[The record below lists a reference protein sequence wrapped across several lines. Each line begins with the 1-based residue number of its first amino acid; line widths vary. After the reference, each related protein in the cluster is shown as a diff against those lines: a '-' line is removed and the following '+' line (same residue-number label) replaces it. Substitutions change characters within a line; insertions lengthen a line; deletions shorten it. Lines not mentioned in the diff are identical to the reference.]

1 MSIEKLFD
9 IILKGLSDS
18 IHSAVNHTLS
28 SLTTLAPAVCS
39 SPHWAL
45 LVEALNSLVSVEMNS
60 YWLCKV
66 NLCRLYEK
74 LPYKKLYTLYPG
86 YYARS
91 KMIMDTLIRLLGD
104 HDQKVRSASTQAIT
118 TIIPNIYPS
127 KRHTPTTMVCE
138 IASEHSRQISFDN
151 IGLSLDLVRDIYF
164 YNDLPEQ
171 LKSGETIRSDCLRTV
186 VGDLM
191 AKLLASSCK
200 HYSQGLLEALQ
211 AVSKR
216 WSPWKNIEA
225 YSDQGIVSYCLE
237 NLDYCNGTVAVRT
250 LLMDLC
256 CMNYPVE
263 IHNIMRHKTSN
274 RDIFER
280 DSQSSKDKW
289 QHLEDSRVANLAE
302 KFLQV
307 TLKTLNVLVHLIEE
321 VNPTVHL
328 NRSGIALPGSP
339 VRRKTQDSIPVRKSS
354 TPTDS
359 LDDKGSLRK
368 KPPTPATSLKA
379 NFSGHF
385 YNEPFYM
392 KLYESLRATYFN
404 HKINLDPKSSIFH
417 LFLTT
422 TLNCLAIQLEL
433 STEKETGNVTEEILY
448 YLKAIMPLCPNLT
461 VYCITQLLKC
471 LFGTN
476 MLNQYSDYMSI
487 SDKKD
492 DERGGFFDDVM
503 VTNPLNADKG
513 SRRSSVSST
522 TSQKLSLDSKNPRMI
537 VERQLLVTLEN
548 FAKNKSDRKW
558 STNKKELERYIRLFE
573 PVVIQALKSYTMQND
588 IPLQCQ
594 VLNLLNQLL
603 MLRVNYCMLDSDQIF
618 IGFLMKQLDLVEQHE
633 IPNCCDLVHSILMFL
648 VQLSS
653 SKHHTKQII
662 EIPKL
667 IQLCDGLMAS
677 GAHAECTAG
686 LEPVAVRVF
695 STMGGGSILGRAQQ
709 QEAQATRE
717 VLFYML
723 QKTMHQPK
731 VLDLVSCVLSLSQ
744 EHPESYYRYSE
755 LASDTLLNLLSQRSI
770 ELDSAEAISSLERLI
785 DSVYKDVLLEQS
797 RVEILLKILF
807 KAPPD
812 QATTP
817 VKLKLRYLSIIM
829 VLLRKILILIPE
841 SEILL
846 SINYLKA
853 TCISPQSIFFNV
865 KPDVDP
871 LNVQNVNENCA
882 NLSSDVVLVRFL
894 FKTLTYALL
903 EAEVCYEP
911 SGVQR
916 DAGTVQRNN
925 LIYATCVNIIVQV
938 KHMLH
943 LTNGCLFP
951 LTAKTAQNILH
962 NEQSGLNTGLYSP
975 EENIPLDALNLI
987 CLKSAHRL
995 PLLTVHWSHLLIRL
1009 NFLSHKYWQ
1018 KLVGFAR
1025 NLPLSA
1031 DTGDTTLLRLDMLQ
1045 IACVVA
1051 YCEYFVENGLS
1062 EAVHLTWLLVNRV
1075 HILVSQYQQ
1084 HMVQSLVSKVQ
1095 QTAGASGLLLQ
1106 AVAARCQSCLKDE
1119 FALNTYKILSMCHES
1134 QSGPLV
1140 FLICRI
1146 IGKLEPA
1153 IAVRFAKLA
1162 MERCKML
1169 KELPVEKINMQLSKE
1184 DVQVA
1189 LELLQRDKI
1198 YVRYSSLVMELNSL
1212 ASSVFDLSPLD
1223 LSQDRAINPQYIVT
1237 TNVDSNWL
1245 MNQVKSRCCQSP
1257 CYLPREST
1265 QGELAQLLSNLS
1277 YEDLMSV
1284 MSCQEFNRKL
1294 LGTCFKVACEAYL
1307 RDFID
1312 VVSAYEAKEIEK
1324 DNVKMQREMKIAEE
1338 MTSSIDSN
1346 KLNVAN
1352 TLHVFKKSD
1361 SKESKSQFFIPIT
1374 DNENVKEF
1382 GNLQISE
1389 EEIEMTIPE
1398 LPKLYRVAVT
1408 TLDKSLA
1415 EVIRLF
1421 PRQSRPHSQ
1430 SETFNLNIE
1439 HTIDRYTRRCHQ
1451 VFQDKL
1457 FHREF
1462 VVLYTALTGF
1472 IDSLKSLMQFI
1483 DDADCDLLEKC
1494 MENLL
1499 PTSLAKNIA
1508 IFSVISLQY
1517 LSFLIKNKSVA
1528 ESPVHADVSFRA
1540 TVTTTDSVSIDNVIA
1555 WVIDNVSKALDVEQI
1570 WAELNVD
1577 SNSNRT
1583 QSAVNCLYAILKHLV
1598 KDTKPLVLKQYM
1610 QAQDP
1615 GPRSDMMITGDKLVT
1630 LWDYWERT
1638 FYANGPSN
1646 VLGKCY
1652 KEPIEKLLSS
1662 LSRLDLLSNIALIPP
1677 IAWSSVDVIS
1687 NKEQI
1692 QKIDLP
1698 LQALQDMDVL
1708 EAFLFRAQCVGW
1720 TGRRQ
1725 FEERWVALLAALQTD
1740 APHTAL
1746 RATAHLLLST
1756 AKGRHVA
1763 RDSVPTITHGMQRLR
1778 NILIGTSAYRLFD
1791 DVNLERI
1798 PLQND
1803 DFDGYHYAQ
1812 FSTEYLQYASDITDD
1827 APYKVR
1833 KEVKRT
1839 RKNKEIDINSCLQ
1852 ILMDVITQM
1861 LDPKSSTGVAGRAAC
1876 VWCVEASGCALSVAA
1891 QWRRAAALLVA
1902 LTGAAHAPLSQLPGA
1917 GRALLAALATAL
1929 PVLQHHRH
1937 NELQELSTVHQKLVK
1952 SLSSSYAPLRHAAL
1966 QGCLLQLSGKSQRLA
1981 MQQSTPNPY
1990 QELISQLNVAVR
2002 IYLPHNKRISL
2013 YEQSLYWTVL
2023 FTLVELGYPDLINLA
2038 VDFVLSRPRHY
2049 CVDLVVK
2056 GITNTIRQQVL
2067 PKDLKN
2073 SVIEKLLDNMKNY
2086 SEDHAIQILLVHLFS
2101 ADNKLL
2107 SPKLTSDVSNMDP
2120 DVLMSSMER
2129 ITLLYKALRQSKLKE
2144 TRRIITTSLKYFL
2157 RETLPPAATLSRVV
2171 IEFLECCKD
2180 AEKLNMS
2187 VVSEKERWID
2197 YSVLNAEV
2205 VFEVFQTSISQDQLP
2220 VLSGWIFEALC
2231 HLLNGKV
2238 TADLLPNCL
2247 VTLLVSASS
2256 NRHIR
2261 EVAPLS
2267 YAILKSGFYR
2277 NYNVDQNW
2285 GIFSDF
2291 LSHSKQLSFAD
2302 RRLLCVVALHSD
2314 YTGSQLER
2322 LKELCENEECLRD
2335 LLSCLSV

>member
-28 SLTTLAPAVCS
+28 SLTTLAPALCS

-127 KRHTPTTMVCE
+127 KRHTSTTMVCE
-138 IASEHSRQISFDN
+138 IASQHSRQISFDN

-211 AVSKR
+211 AISKR

-476 MLNQYSDYMSI
+476 TLNQYSDYMSI

-618 IGFLMKQLDLVEQHE
+618 IGFLMKQLDLVEHHE

-770 ELDSAEAISSLERLI
+770 ELDTAEAISSLERLI

-871 LNVQNVNENCA
+871 LNVQN
-882 NLSSDVVLVRFL
+882 
-894 FKTLTYALL
+894 
-903 EAEVCYEP
+903 
-911 SGVQR
+911 
-916 DAGTVQRNN
+916 
-925 LIYATCVNIIVQV
+925 
-938 KHMLH
+938 
-943 LTNGCLFP
+943 
-951 LTAKTAQNILH
+951 
-962 NEQSGLNTGLYSP
+962 
-975 EENIPLDALNLI
+975 
-987 CLKSAHRL
+987 
-995 PLLTVHWSHLLIRL
+995 
-1009 NFLSHKYWQ
+1009 
-1018 KLVGFAR
+1018 
-1025 NLPLSA
+1025 
-1031 DTGDTTLLRLDMLQ
+1031 
-1045 IACVVA
+1045 
-1051 YCEYFVENGLS
+1051 VENGLS

-1324 DNVKMQREMKIAEE
+1324 DNLKMQREMKIAEE

-1346 KLNVAN
+1346 KLNVTN

-1457 FHREF
+1457 FYREF
-1462 VVLYTALTGF
+1462 VVLHTALTGF

-1517 LSFLIKNKSVA
+1517 LSFLIKNKSIA

-1610 QAQDP
+1610 QTQDP

-1861 LDPKSSTGVAGRAAC
+1861 LDPKSPTGVAGRAAC
-1876 VWCVEASGCALSVAA
+1876 VWCVEASGCALS
-1891 QWRRAAALLVA
+1891 
-1902 LTGAAHAPLSQLPGA
+1902 
-1917 GRALLAALATAL
+1917 
-1929 PVLQHHRH
+1929 
-1937 NELQELSTVHQKLVK
+1937 
-1952 SLSSSYAPLRHAAL
+1952 
-1966 QGCLLQLSGKSQRLA
+1966 
-1981 MQQSTPNPY
+1981 
-1990 QELISQLNVAVR
+1990 
-2002 IYLPHNKRISL
+2002 
-2013 YEQSLYWTVL
+2013 
-2023 FTLVELGYPDLINLA
+2023 
-2038 VDFVLSRPRHY
+2038 
-2049 CVDLVVK
+2049 
-2056 GITNTIRQQVL
+2056 
-2067 PKDLKN
+2067 
-2073 SVIEKLLDNMKNY
+2073 
-2086 SEDHAIQILLVHLFS
+2086 
-2101 ADNKLL
+2101 
-2107 SPKLTSDVSNMDP
+2107 
-2120 DVLMSSMER
+2120 
-2129 ITLLYKALRQSKLKE
+2129 
-2144 TRRIITTSLKYFL
+2144 
-2157 RETLPPAATLSRVV
+2157 
-2171 IEFLECCKD
+2171 
-2180 AEKLNMS
+2180 
-2187 VVSEKERWID
+2187 
-2197 YSVLNAEV
+2197 
-2205 VFEVFQTSISQDQLP
+2205 
-2220 VLSGWIFEALC
+2220 
-2231 HLLNGKV
+2231 
-2238 TADLLPNCL
+2238 
-2247 VTLLVSASS
+2247 
-2256 NRHIR
+2256 
-2261 EVAPLS
+2261 
-2267 YAILKSGFYR
+2267 
-2277 NYNVDQNW
+2277 
-2285 GIFSDF
+2285 
-2291 LSHSKQLSFAD
+2291 
-2302 RRLLCVVALHSD
+2302 
-2314 YTGSQLER
+2314 
-2322 LKELCENEECLRD
+2322 
-2335 LLSCLSV
+2335 